1 MLYIFFGPDNFS
13 LQSRLRE
20 IKSEGD
26 DPSSLE
32 INTTHLDGRKLAL
45 AELANACNTLPFLG
59 QKRLVIVE
67 GLLERFDSKASKQP
81 AWKEWQSLDTCVDQ
95 MPLSTVLVLVDGQV
109 KPTNPLL
116 KKLTSRATVQS
127 FPLLKGKRT
136 CEWIRAR
143 VAEQGAK
150 ISPRATDL
158 LAEFSGDDLWVLSN
172 EIDKLVL
179 HAEGQVIQEQ
189 DVKHLTSYVREANIF
204 ATVDA
209 VLERRADK
217 AALLVHQLL
226 SQGEAVPH
234 IMFMIARQLRLIVRA
249 NDLASRGT
257 GASEIASRL
266 GLSPNY
272 PMDKLLK
279 QGTSYSPERLLQVF
293 RKLVETDT
301 AIKTGRYRD
310 DFALDLLVAELC
322 CQPR

>member
-32 INTTHLDGRKLAL
+32 INTTHLDGRKLAFGEI
-45 AELANACNTLPFLG
+45 AKACNTLPFLG

-67 GLLERFDSKASKQP
+67 GLLERFDSKVSKQP
-81 AWKEWQSLDTCVDQ
+81 DWKEWQSLDTCVDQ
-95 MPLSTVLVLVDGQV
+95 MPPSTVLVLIDEQL

-116 KKLTSRATVQS
+116 KKLTPEATVQR
-127 FPLLKGKRT
+127 FPLLKGSRT
-136 CEWIRAR
+136 REWIRAR
-143 VAEQGAK
+143 VADQGAK
-150 ISPRATDL
+150 ASPRAIDL
-158 LAEFSGDDLWVLSN
+158 LAEFSGDDLWVLAN

-179 HAEGQVIQEQ
+179 YAEGQVIEEQ

-204 ATVDA
+204 AMVDA
-209 VLERRADK
+209 VLEHRADK
-217 AALLVHQLL
+217 AARLVHQLL
-226 SQGEAVPH
+226 SQGEAVPR

-257 GASEIASRL
+257 RAPEIARRL

-279 QGTSYSPERLLQVF
+279 QGASYSPEKLLQVF
-293 RKLVETDT
+293 RKLVETDA

-310 DFALDLLVAELC
+310 DLALDLLIAELC
-322 CQPR
+322 CEPR